1 MNPETIY
8 AAALQ
13 SLPGCGSRR
22 LQALLDVCR
31 SPRQAWEAVWDED
44 LRRRTGIPPA
54 VFAQLRQERNVFDW
68 DTFHH
73 QLAFYQVR
81 PIALWDDDYPSWLPF
96 IARPPLV
103 LFCQGTLGRDSSSIA
118 IVGSRRASP
127 YGLNAAETVAAELAA
142 QGFTIISGGARG
154 IDTRAHLGALKGKG
168 RTVVVAAHGLDRT
181 YPRENKA
188 LFRRIVDSGGA
199 ILSEYAFGVAPL
211 SRNFPARN
219 RIIAG
224 MAAATIVIEAALRSG
239 SLITADFALDEGRDV
254 FAMPGSVFSE
264 TSRGTNHLLQLGAIP
279 LTGVD
284 DVIQEFRRRGW
295 QGPDHHK
302 TAAAPPCLDSAERA
316 VIEVIPWDRAAPVSE
331 LLEKTGLSVSAL
343 LPILLA
349 LQMKQ
354 AVEELPGGYIRCAAA
369 FSAL

>member
-1 MNPETIY
+1 
-8 AAALQ
+8 
-13 SLPGCGSRR
+13 
-22 LQALLDVCR
+22 
-31 SPRQAWEAVWDED
+31 
-44 LRRRTGIPPA
+44 
-54 VFAQLRQERNVFDW
+54 
-68 DTFHH
+68 
-73 QLAFYQVR
+73 
-81 PIALWDDDYPSWLPF
+81 
-96 IARPPLV
+96 
-103 LFCQGTLGRDSSSIA
+103 
-118 IVGSRRASP
+118 
-127 YGLNAAETVAAELAA
+127 
-142 QGFTIISGGARG
+142 
-154 IDTRAHLGALKGKG
+154 
-168 RTVVVAAHGLDRT
+168 
-181 YPRENKA
+181 
-188 LFRRIVDSGGA
+188 
-199 ILSEYAFGVAPL
+199 
-211 SRNFPARN
+211 
-219 RIIAG
+219 

-295 QGPDHHK
+295 QGPDHYK
-302 TAAAPPCLDSAERA
+302 TAADPPCLDSAERA

-331 LLEKTGLSVSAL
+331 LLEKTGLAVSAL